1 MKLVGVVAE
10 FNPFHNGHKY
20 LIDAIRG
27 ELNPDGI
34 VCVMSG
40 DFVQRGYP
48 AITDKWSRARAAV
61 AEGADLVIELPTV
74 FSLSSASEFAY
85 GGIKILEGLGCIT
98 DLAFGSETADIE
110 ELKRIAEINIDNND
124 TLKMALDEGFSYP
137 VALTRVIGKPL
148 EPNDILAVEYLRVN
162 SDFEV
167 HAIKRRG
174 KGHLA
179 TASYIRDN
187 IAEIENFV
195 PEDALYEL
203 QEFPFWD
210 EYADAKLFDMIRYAL
225 LMRTPAELSQT
236 MGISEGLENAL
247 KKAAVGAESFED
259 IIMKAKSKRYTYAR
273 ISRSLMC
280 VALDINKALLEEAK
294 ESPLYARVLA
304 MNENGAKILKLA
316 KKTAKYDI
324 ISNLK
329 KAEVLLSKNKNL
341 IETDVQAADLY
352 SILTGRSVYDNSDF
366 VKSPRLE
373 LEEV

>member
-1 MKLVGVVAE
+1 MKIVGVVAE

-27 ELNPDGI
+27 DLNPDGI

-74 FSLSSASEFAY
+74 FSLSSAHDFAY
-85 GGIKILEGLGCIT
+85 GGIKMLEGLGCVT
-98 DLAFGSETADIE
+98 DLAFGSETADLA
-110 ELKRIAEINIDNND
+110 ELKRIAEININNNSE
-124 TLKMALDEGFSYP
+124 LKSYLDEGLSYP
-137 VALTRVIGKPL
+137 AALSQVLGKEL
-148 EPNDILAVEYLRVN
+148 ESNDILGVEYLRAN
-162 SDFEV
+162 TQFEA
-167 HAIKRRG
+167 HAIKRKG

-179 TASYIRDN
+179 TASYIREN
-187 IAEIENFV
+187 LAEIEEFV

-203 QEFPFWD
+203 QEYPFWD
-210 EYADAKLFDMIRYAL
+210 ETADSKLFDMIRYAL
-225 LMRTPAELSQT
+225 LIRTNDELSGI

-247 KKAAVGAESFED
+247 KKAVAGSETIDD

-273 ISRSLMC
+273 ISRALMC
-280 VALDINKALLEEAK
+280 VALDINKVLLDEAK
-294 ESPLYARVLA
+294 NSSLYARVLA
-304 MNENGAKILKLA
+304 MNENGAKILKIA
-316 KKTAKYDI
+316 KKAAKFDI

-329 KAEVLLSKNKNL
+329 KAEVLISKNKNL

-352 SILTGRSVYDNSDF
+352 SILTGRNVYDNSDF
-366 VKSPRLE
+366 VKGPRLE
-373 LEEV
+373 LE

>member
-1 MKLVGVVAE
+1 MKIVGVVAE

-27 ELNPDGI
+27 DLNPDGI

-74 FSLSSASEFAY
+74 FSLSSAHDFAY
-85 GGIKILEGLGCIT
+85 GGIKMLEGLGCVT
-98 DLAFGSETADIE
+98 DLAFGSETADLA
-110 ELKRIAEINIDNND
+110 ELKRIAEININNNSE
-124 TLKMALDEGFSYP
+124 LKSYLDEGLSYP
-137 VALTRVIGKPL
+137 AALSQVLGKEL
-148 EPNDILAVEYLRVN
+148 ESNDILGVEYLRAN
-162 SDFEV
+162 TQFEA
-167 HAIKRRG
+167 HAIKRKG

-187 IAEIENFV
+187 LAEIEEFV

-203 QEFPFWD
+203 QEYPFWD
-210 EYADAKLFDMIRYAL
+210 ETADSKLFDMIRYAL
-225 LMRTPAELSQT
+225 LIRTNDELSGI

-247 KKAAVGAESFED
+247 KKAVAGSETIDD
-259 IIMKAKSKRYTYAR
+259 IIMRAKSKRYTYAR
-273 ISRSLMC
+273 ISRALMC
-280 VALDINKALLEEAK
+280 VALDINKVLLDEAK
-294 ESPLYARVLA
+294 NSSLYARVLA
-304 MNENGAKILKLA
+304 MNENGAKILKIA
-316 KKTAKYDI
+316 KKAAKFDI

-329 KAEVLLSKNKNL
+329 KAEVLISKNKNL

-352 SILTGRSVYDNSDF
+352 SILTGRNVYDNSDF
-366 VKSPRLE
+366 VKGPRLE
-373 LEEV
+373 LE

>member
-20 LIDAIRG
+20 FIDAIRG

-48 AITDKWSRARAAV
+48 AITDKWSRAKAAV
-61 AEGADLVIELPTV
+61 SEGVDLVIELPTV
-74 FSLSSASEFAY
+74 FSLSSAHDFAY
-85 GGIKILEGLGCIT
+85 GGIKMLEGLGCIT
-98 DLAFGSETADIE
+98 DLAFGSETADIN
-110 ELKRIAEINIDNND
+110 ELENIAEIDINNNSE
-124 TLKMALDEGFSYP
+124 LKTYLDEGYSYP
-137 VALTRVIGKPL
+137 AALSKVLGKEL
-148 EPNDILAVEYLRVN
+148 ESNDILGVEYLRAN
-162 SDFEV
+162 TQFEA
-167 HAIKRRG
+167 HAIKRKG

-187 IAEIENFV
+187 LAEIEEFV

-203 QEFPFWD
+203 QEYPFWD
-210 EYADAKLFDMIRYAL
+210 EIADSKLFDMIRYAL
-225 LMRTPAELSQT
+225 LMRTNDELSEI

-247 KKAAVGAESFED
+247 KKAIAGSECIDD

-273 ISRSLMC
+273 ISRALMC
-280 VALDINKALLEEAK
+280 IALDMNKALLAEAK
-294 ESPLYARVLA
+294 DSNLYARVLA

-316 KKTAKYDI
+316 KKTASFDI

-329 KAEVLLSKNKNL
+329 KAEVLVSKNKNL
-341 IETDVQAADLY
+341 IETDVQAADLF
-352 SILTGRSVYDNSDF
+352 SILTGRNVYDNSDF
-366 VKSPRLE
+366 VKGPRLE
-373 LEEV
+373 LD

>member
-1 MKLVGVVAE
+1 MKIVGVVAE

-27 ELNPDGI
+27 DLNPDGI

-74 FSLSSASEFAY
+74 FSLSSAHDFAY
-85 GGIKILEGLGCIT
+85 GGIKMLEGLGCVT
-98 DLAFGSETADIE
+98 DLAFGSETADLA
-110 ELKRIAEINIDNND
+110 ELKRIAEININNNSG
-124 TLKMALDEGFSYP
+124 LKSYLDEGLSYP
-137 VALTRVIGKPL
+137 AALSQVLGKEL
-148 EPNDILAVEYLRVN
+148 ESNDILGVEYLRAN
-162 SDFEV
+162 TQFEA
-167 HAIKRRG
+167 HAIKRKG

-179 TASYIRDN
+179 TASYIREN
-187 IAEIENFV
+187 LAEIEEFV

-203 QEFPFWD
+203 QEYPFWD
-210 EYADAKLFDMIRYAL
+210 ETADSKLFDMIRYAL
-225 LMRTPAELSQT
+225 LIRTNDELSGI

-247 KKAAVGAESFED
+247 KKAVAGSETIDD

-273 ISRSLMC
+273 ISRALMC
-280 VALDINKALLEEAK
+280 VALDINKVLLDEAK
-294 ESPLYARVLA
+294 NSSLYARVLA
-304 MNENGAKILKLA
+304 MNENGAKILKIA
-316 KKTAKYDI
+316 KKAAKFDI

-329 KAEVLLSKNKNL
+329 KAEVLISKNKNL

-352 SILTGRSVYDNSDF
+352 SILTGRNVYDNSDF
-366 VKSPRLE
+366 VKGPRLE
-373 LEEV
+373 LE

>member
-48 AITDKWSRARAAV
+48 AITDKWSRAKAAV
-61 AEGADLVIELPTV
+61 SEGADLVIELPTV
-74 FSLSSASEFAY
+74 FSLSSAHDFAY
-85 GGIKILEGLGCIT
+85 GGIKMLEGLGCVT
-98 DLAFGSETADIE
+98 DIAFGSETADIN
-110 ELKRIAEINIDNND
+110 ELKRIAEINIDNNQV
-124 TLKMALDEGFSYP
+124 LKEALNEGLSYP
-137 VALTRVIGKPL
+137 LALSRAIGKDL
-148 EPNDILAVEYLRVN
+148 EPNDILAVEYLRAN
-162 SDFEV
+162 KDFEA
-167 HAIKRRG
+167 HAIKRKG
-174 KGHLA
+174 QGHLA

-187 IAEIENFV
+187 LAEIEAFV

-210 EYADAKLFDMIRYAL
+210 EEADSKLFDMIRYAL
-225 LMRTPAELSQT
+225 LMRTTEELSET

-247 KKAAVGAESFED
+247 KKAAIGAESFED
-259 IIMKAKSKRYTYAR
+259 IIMQAKSKRYTYAR
-273 ISRSLMC
+273 ISRALMC
-280 VALDINKALLEEAK
+280 IALDMNKALLEEAK
-294 ESPLYARVLA
+294 EGPLYVRVLA
-304 MNENGAKILKLA
+304 MNETGAKILKQA

-329 KAEVLLSKNKNL
+329 KAEVLMSKSKNL

-352 SILTGRSVYDNSDF
+352 SILTGRNVYDNSDF
-366 VKSPRLE
+366 VKGPRLE
-373 LEEV
+373 LAEV

>member
-1 MKLVGVVAE
+1 MKIVGVVAE

-27 ELNPDGI
+27 DLNPDGI

-74 FSLSSASEFAY
+74 FSLSSAHDFAY
-85 GGIKILEGLGCIT
+85 GGIKMLEGLGCVT
-98 DLAFGSETADIE
+98 DLAFGSETADLA
-110 ELKRIAEINIDNND
+110 ELKRIAEININNNSE
-124 TLKMALDEGFSYP
+124 LKSYLDEGLSYP
-137 VALTRVIGKPL
+137 AALSQVLGKEL
-148 EPNDILAVEYLRVN
+148 ESNDILGVEYLRAN
-162 SDFEV
+162 TQFEA
-167 HAIKRRG
+167 HAIKRKG

-187 IAEIENFV
+187 LAEIEEFV

-203 QEFPFWD
+203 QEYPFWD
-210 EYADAKLFDMIRYAL
+210 ETADSKLFDMIRYAL
-225 LMRTPAELSQT
+225 LIRTNDELSGI

-247 KKAAVGAESFED
+247 KKAVAGSETIDD

-273 ISRSLMC
+273 ISRALMC
-280 VALDINKALLEEAK
+280 VALDINKVLLDEAK
-294 ESPLYARVLA
+294 NSSLYARVLA
-304 MNENGAKILKLA
+304 MNENGAKILKIA
-316 KKTAKYDI
+316 KKAAKFDI

-329 KAEVLLSKNKNL
+329 KAEVLISKNKNL

-352 SILTGRSVYDNSDF
+352 SILTGRNVYDNSDF
-366 VKSPRLE
+366 VKGPRLE
-373 LEEV
+373 LE

>member
-61 AEGADLVIELPTV
+61 ASGADLVIELPTV
-74 FSLSSASEFAY
+74 FSLSSAHDFAY
-85 GGIKILEGLGCIT
+85 GGIKMLEGLGCIT
-98 DLAFGSETADIE
+98 DLAFGSETADIN
-110 ELKRIAEINIDNND
+110 ELKRIASINIDNNED
-124 TLKMALDEGFSYP
+124 LKAALDEGLSYP
-137 VALTRVIGKPL
+137 AALSRVLGKEL
-148 EPNDILAVEYLRVN
+148 EPNDILAVEYLRAN
-162 SDFEV
+162 TKFEP
-167 HAIKRRG
+167 HAIIRKG

-179 TASYIRDN
+179 TASYIREN
-187 IAEIENFV
+187 LAEIEEFV
-195 PEDALYEL
+195 PEDSLYEL

-210 EYADAKLFDMIRYAL
+210 EIADSKLFDMIRYAL
-225 LMRTPAELSQT
+225 LMRSSDELASI

-247 KKAAVGAESFED
+247 KKAVVGSESFDD

-273 ISRSLMC
+273 ISRALIC
-280 VALDINKALLEEAK
+280 IALDMNKALLEEAK
-294 ESPLYARVLA
+294 EKPLYARVLA
-304 MNENGAKILKLA
+304 MNENGAKILKEA
-316 KKTAKYDI
+316 KKTAEYDI

-329 KAEVLLSKNKNL
+329 KAEVLISPNKNL

-352 SILTGRSVYDNSDF
+352 SILTGRNVYDNSDF
-366 VKSPRLE
+366 VKGPRLE
-373 LEEV
+373 LV